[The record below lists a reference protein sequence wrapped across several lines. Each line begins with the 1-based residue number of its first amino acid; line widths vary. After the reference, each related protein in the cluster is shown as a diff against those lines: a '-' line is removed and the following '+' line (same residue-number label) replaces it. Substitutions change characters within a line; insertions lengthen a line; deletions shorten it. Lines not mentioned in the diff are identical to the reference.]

1 MRWERNGG
9 DSGTIDDPS
18 SSSANHGAVG
28 GRRSSTPFF
37 VHVSTFRRKYGCGGG
52 VAIPTTSCNRR
63 AGKNEEKRGMNERC
77 IKHQSKPVKAS
88 RLQKG
93 TERDKKY
100 VKKWKWE
107 RGRSRST
114 GLLLSSDDRRTSES
128 NYHQWY
134 DRPYIAPHQTVQL
147 SRLGDTGKS
156 YDTLWIVLSF
166 STSVCIQFF
175 QAL

>member
-1 MRWERNGG
+1 
-9 DSGTIDDPS
+9 
-18 SSSANHGAVG
+18 
-28 GRRSSTPFF
+28 
-37 VHVSTFRRKYGCGGG
+37 
-52 VAIPTTSCNRR
+52 
-63 AGKNEEKRGMNERC
+63 MNERC

-93 TERDKKY
+93 TERDKRY

-134 DRPYIAPHQTVQL
+134 DQPYIAPHQTVQL

-156 YDTLWIVLSF
+156 YDTLWMVLSF
-166 STSVCIQFF
+166 STSICIQFF